1 LLTLAEPPERLQF
14 RLAWS
19 TFRRRHQA
27 GAKRCHAAR
36 RARAPSAGIPTIQVL
51 SSGDFRLTDEQ
62 WARIAAVL
70 PPQKPATGRPANDH
84 RRILAGLFW
93 MIRTGASWRDVP
105 EEFGPWQ
112 TINSRYQRW
121 RQAGIWQQI
130 LDALRQEDGY
140 AAAS

>member
-1 LLTLAEPPERLQF
+1 MLTLAEPPERLQF